1 MFARWKRHGRS
12 AILRFGYRELK
23 NFPQKIVLST
33 PACQK
38 RAAKRALPDAT
49 AIFGVC
55 KRSLIIDSKSVVREA
70 SVRNNLSRFNS
81 ARRRQSCIMASVS
94 CASVRAVY
102 QGRTRWSAPFV
113 LEFVLDR
120 ANLSQGGE
128 IGRRARLRIAKSLIS
143 QDALSLLVSV
153 VSLTLAV

>member
-1 MFARWKRHGRS
+1 MEASWSKRNSEVR
-12 AILRFGYRELK
+12 LPRTQE
-23 NFPQKIVLST
+23 FPQKIVLST

-70 SVRNNLSRFNS
+70 SGRNNLSRFNS
-81 ARRRQSCIMASVS
+81 ARRRQSCITASVS

-102 QGRTRWSAPFV
+102 QGRTRRSAPFV

>member
-70 SVRNNLSRFNS
+70 SGRNNLRRFNS
-81 ARRRQSCIMASVS
+81 ARRRQSCITASVS

-102 QGRTRWSAPFV
+102 QGRTRRSAPFV
-113 LEFVLDR
+113 LEFGLDR